1 MGRGKENWDVEQ
13 ETVEPASY
21 HDVDAHEREES
32 THEDIHDY
40 GFGEG
45 NGMSTEDLMRSD
57 DEERDRKA
65 RDKAASANMGARAG
79 DGIRT
84 DRPNYGALDAKTH
97 GNIYEGVRAKKANA
111 GSLPGWHEM
120 DDASRAAWQNSSEG
134 RKAISSYTATLPK
147 TMAGEVVNVSPDAAR
162 PEEAVAKRDRPIKA
176 AIEQRAFPTPAHKQ
190 VFDKLGVLIEPKL
203 AGHPSTG
210 KWSNSA
216 EISVKGA
223 NYPEASRSP
232 IASAPTAEHHE
243 AMESLIKGITKQHG
257 ENVGG
262 MKSTDPLAETSRNAL
277 ESLAVSAKA
286 NTLGHT
292 DDAVK
297 HFTNAV
303 GHTMRAASIAQG
315 AANNAGVKTDIANDT
330 IRAAGQHLSD
340 YKAAV
345 GR

>member
-1 MGRGKENWDVEQ
+1 MGRGKENWDVKQ

-21 HDVDAHEREES
+21 HDVDAHEREEP
-32 THEDIHDY
+32 THENIEDY
-40 GFGEG
+40 GLSHGT
-45 NGMSTEDLMRSD
+45 GMSTEELMQSG
-57 DEERDRKA
+57 DEERDRKS
-65 RDKAASANMGARAG
+65 RDKAASSGMGARAG
-79 DGIRT
+79 SGVRT

-97 GNIYEGVRAKKANA
+97 GNIYEGVRAKKATA

-147 TMAGEVVNVSPDAAR
+147 TMAGQTVNVASDSKR
-162 PEEAVAKRDRPIKA
+162 PEKAVQERNKPIVQE
-176 AIEQRAFPTPAHKQ
+176 IERRSFPTPAHKQ

-216 EISVKGA
+216 EMSVKGA

-243 AMESLIKGITKQHG
+243 AMEALVKGVTKQHG
-257 ENVGG
+257 ETVGG
-262 MKSTDPLAETSRNAL
+262 MKSTDPLAEASRNAL